1 MDVFTPQPMSMPLLG
16 QSGCDVIE
24 SRLAENGVT
33 FLPNHKA
40 TAVEAGEV
48 VFANGRRPYDLLL
61 GVPPHRC
68 PTVVKQSGLAGDGDW
83 VRVNPRTLE
92 TSFAGVYAVG
102 DVVEILM
109 ANDKPLP
116 KAGVFAEEMG
126 TVVAERIAAAF
137 AGQAPTAAFAGEGGS
152 FLEVGNGEAM
162 MVRGQ
167 FLAEPAP
174 EVILT
179 EPSRAYLEQKR
190 SFEVERLRGWFA

>member
-1 MDVFTPQPMSMPLLG
+1 M
-16 QSGCDVIE
+16 
-24 SRLAENGVT
+24 R
-33 FLPNHKA
+33 
-40 TAVEAGEV
+40 
-48 VFANGRRPYDLLL
+48 
-61 GVPPHRC
+61 
-68 PTVVKQSGLAGDGDW
+68 
-83 VRVNPRTLE
+83 
-92 TSFAGVYAVG
+92 AVG
-102 DVVEILM
+102 LRPCGPVRS
-109 ANDKPLP
+109 

-137 AGQAPTAAFAGEGGS
+137 AGQAPTAAFAGEGGC

-190 SFEVERLRGWFA
+190 SL

>member
-1 MDVFTPQPMSMPLLG
+1 
-16 QSGCDVIE
+16 
-24 SRLAENGVT
+24 
-33 FLPNHKA
+33 
-40 TAVEAGEV
+40 
-48 VFANGRRPYDLLL
+48 
-61 GVPPHRC
+61 
-68 PTVVKQSGLAGDGDW
+68 
-83 VRVNPRTLE
+83 
-92 TSFAGVYAVG
+92 
-102 DVVEILM
+102 M

-126 TVVAERIAAAF
+126 TVVAERIA
-137 AGQAPTAAFAGEGGS
+137 AAFAGEGGS

-190 SFEVERLRGWFA
+190 SL